1 MDKDMNLSDLNVN
14 LSKKELAEIDYL
26 NKTSNTISNNILSKS
41 NPMNLTIKEFIKR
54 WADVNIQLLIDITN
68 FMSNLSKYGK
78 YFDDID
84 NSGNWLTGI
93 SKIMSE
99 YYKIFT
105 KKQRPIYIGFT
116 FILVSFA
123 LFVIQITS

>member
-1 MDKDMNLSDLNVN
+1 MDKDTNLSDLNVN
-14 LSKKELAEIDYL
+14 LSKKELTEIDYL
-26 NKTSNTISNNILSKS
+26 NKTSNNISSSLLSKS
-41 NPMNLTIKEFIKR
+41 NPMNLTIKDFIKR
-54 WADVNIQLLIDITN
+54 WADINIQLLIDNTN
-68 FMSNLSKYGK
+68 FMNNLSKYGK

-84 NSGNWLTGI
+84 NSGNWLTGV
-93 SKIMSE
+93 SKILSD